1 MIRVERATFV
11 PNNTME
17 KKNKSTLDMI
27 SSFIKRGKQQLAPNT
42 RMNSKGEDDE
52 WIFMLENQID
62 EKREK
67 EEQLATLLIVVGIVL
82 LYFNYF
88 PVLLVIG
95 NDFGPFVSRFVS
107 LCCAL
112 AIIVI
117 GLIMLD
123 PKGLEN
129 QTLKH

>member
-1 MIRVERATFV
+1 
-11 PNNTME
+11 ME
-17 KKNKSTLDMI
+17 KKNKTVDMI
-27 SSFIKRGKQQLAPNT
+27 SSFLKRGKQQQAPNT
-42 RMNSKGEDDE
+42 RMNSKGEDDQ

-62 EKREK
+62 EKRDK

-82 LYFNYF
+82 LYVNYF

-95 NDFGPFVSRFVS
+95 NPFVSRFVN

>member
-1 MIRVERATFV
+1 MTRVKGTSFV
-11 PNNTME
+11 PNYNTME
-17 KKNKSTLDMI
+17 KKNKALGLI
-27 SSFIKRGKQQLAPNT
+27 SSFLKRGKQQEAAV
-42 RMNSKGEDDE
+42 EDE

-67 EEQLATLLIVVGIVL
+67 EQQLATLLIVVGIVL